1 MDYEKKTKGLA
12 MFRLVAG
19 RAISKKTY
27 ASFSHKELLDI
38 MKELDEKVPRK
49 NPHMVPK
56 YYRDENN
63 KPKHQA

>member
-19 RAISKKTY
+19 RAISKKMS
-27 ASFSHKELLDI
+27 ASFTHKELLDI

-49 NPHMVPK
+49 NPYMVPK
-56 YYRDENN
+56 YYKDENN
-63 KPKHQA
+63 KQEHQA